1 MTPDETGDVRLLAID
16 LGLRCGWAAFAE
28 AGRLL
33 AYGSRHF
40 GNRAALRKAIPRI
53 LDEFP
58 NLTRLV
64 VEGGG
69 DLFVPWEKEA
79 GRRGVA
85 VRQVMGEEWRRT
97 MLLPVQRRTGTDA
110 KAAADGLAR
119 DVIDRSG
126 AKRPTSLRHD
136 AAEAIL
142 VGAWAAAFTPSEA
155 RSSPS
160 GTRGRGESIR
170 TTTASRWPTDGRS
183 PADRSGRR

>member
-1 MTPDETGDVRLLAID
+1 MLPEERPNVRLLAID
-16 LGLRCGWAAFAE
+16 LGLRCGWAAFATE
-28 AGRLL
+28 GRLL

-40 GNRAALRKAIPRI
+40 GTRAALRKAVPQI
-53 LDEFP
+53 LDGYP
-58 NLTRLV
+58 ALALLV

-79 GRRGVA
+79 ARRAVP

-97 MLLPVQRRTGTDA
+97 LLLPTQRKSGADA

-119 DVIDRSG
+119 DVIERSG

-142 VGAWAAAFTPSEA
+142 VGAWA
-155 RSSPS
+155 SSL
-160 GTRGRGESIR
+160 R
-170 TTTASRWPTDGRS
+170 
-183 PADRSGRR
+183 